1 MIEGIQ
7 SQLWRGLRHITTN
20 VFDIKS
26 TAPVEGVKA
35 VQIFGFVID
44 PLRVVLTSRAVDLA
58 TNLTIAVLLR
68 VEVVQ
73 RFNSRHQRVCVV
85 AEHRQKT
92 GIPQE
97 DVLVKCCI
105 NELRHKAAPRLRFMK
120 VAKRQF
126 PGLPVHLNVKG
137 ILVVDGFRQLVPRV
151 SECW

>member
-73 RFNSRHQRVCVV
+73 RFNFRHQRVCVV

-92 GIPQE
+92 
-97 DVLVKCCI
+97 
-105 NELRHKAAPRLRFMK
+105 
-120 VAKRQF
+120 
-126 PGLPVHLNVKG
+126 
-137 ILVVDGFRQLVPRV
+137 
-151 SECW
+151 